1 MSSRSPT
8 KRRRLAPKSQTWID
22 VTGDNVVCYE
32 CPAQTTSSD
41 DCILMPDPTLAEDG
55 TTPGSGVGTPPSAT
69 NARNESVVC
78 FTHYDANPNEDHRV
92 GIDNPGKN
100 TCFAN
105 AALQLLSQLSDI
117 IVCICIRSA
126 QNKYELNTANRDVYE
141 TTILS
146 ELVPIFKSIRQAM
159 AGRSECVP
167 VAADKIQSLMIH
179 VSKRRSMFVC
189 GEQNDAR
196 ELFAE
201 LCDLIDEEA
210 KAQDRDRLE
219 NKEQVPNGETLG
231 NPIRCFRFA
240 LELRRSC
247 TGCNNVD
254 STKDRCTGLV
264 VPFTEKPGGADA
276 LSVRQLL
283 DDRFEDTEITKRCAC
298 GCNTWCLSERFFS
311 LPRVLAIEIGRYTYN
326 EKTVSKNRTGLQLDL
341 EIWLR
346 DVFDEEIRYV
356 LRGVVCH
363 QGPSPKEGHYFS
375 LVYNDNDHAWYNAN
389 DSFVEQISEGDINT
403 SKIQRIACMLL
414 YERSRPGN

>member
-1 MSSRSPT
+1 M
-8 KRRRLAPKSQTWID
+8 
-22 VTGDNVVCYE
+22 
-32 CPAQTTSSD
+32 
-41 DCILMPDPTLAEDG
+41 MPDPPSAEDG

-69 NARNESVVC
+69 NARNKSVVC
-78 FTHYDANPNEDHRV
+78 FEHYDANPNKEHRV
-92 GIDNPGKN
+92 GIDNPGTN

-105 AALQLLSQLSDI
+105 AALQQFAQLSDI
-117 IVCICIRSA
+117 ILCIGRRSA
-126 QNKYELNTANRDVYE
+126 QNKYELNIANRDVYE

-146 ELVPIFKSIRQAM
+146 ELVLIVKSIRQAM

-179 VSKRRSMFVC
+179 TSKRRSMFEDL

-196 ELFAE
+196 ELFAA
-201 LCDLIDEEA
+201 LCNLIDEEA

-219 NKEQVPNGETLG
+219 NKEQVPNAETLG
-231 NPIRCFRFA
+231 SPIRCFRFA
-240 LELRRSC
+240 LELLRSC
-247 TGCNNVD
+247 TGCKNVD

-264 VPFTEKPGGADA
+264 VPFTEKPGEADA

-283 DDRFEDTEITKRCAC
+283 NDRFEDAEITKRCAC
-298 GCNTWCLSERFFS
+298 GCNTWRLRERFFS
-311 LPRVLAIEIGRYTYN
+311 LPRVLVIEIERYTYN
-326 EKTVSKNRTGLQLDL
+326 QETLSKNRTGLQLDL

-346 DVFDEEIRYV
+346 NVFDEEIRYV

-363 QGPSPKEGHYFS
+363 QGRSPHEGHYFS

-389 DSFVEQISEGDINT
+389 DSLVEQISEDTINT

-414 YERSRPGN
+414 YERSRPDK